1 MADTGKTDS
10 RTDKKTGNKTGN
22 KTDNKN
28 GSRKQAIGDLD
39 RLMVALDELAAQL
52 VFVRGQYAKAK
63 QSLEEGD
70 TVETALD
77 KARAAE
83 TRESIMVALDEF
95 EKCRYVSRISLVA
108 AGLDDGMS
116 INALGKSW
124 GVSRQLISRYVG
136 LIRKE
141 EVEGQAHGE
150 Q

>member
-1 MADTGKTDS
+1 MADTGKTGSGQGRWSGS
-10 RTDKKTGNKTGN
+10 RT
-22 KTDNKN
+22 
-28 GSRKQAIGDLD
+28 QAIGDLD
-39 RLMVALDELAAQL
+39 RLMVALDDLAAQL

-63 QSLEEGD
+63 RSLEEGD
-70 TVETALD
+70 TVEMVLD

-95 EKCRYVSRISLVA
+95 ERCRNVSRISLVA

-116 INALGKSW
+116 INALSKSW

-136 LIRKE
+136 LIRKDQH
-141 EVEGQAHGE
+141 QAHEE

>member
-1 MADTGKTDS
+1 MADTGKTGSGKGRRSGS
-10 RTDKKTGNKTGN
+10 RTH
-22 KTDNKN
+22 
-28 GSRKQAIGDLD
+28 AIGDLD
-39 RLMVALDELAAQL
+39 RLMVALDDLSAQL
-52 VFVRGQYAKAK
+52 VFVRGQYARAK
-63 QSLEEGD
+63 HSLEEGD
-70 TVETALD
+70 TVEMALD

-116 INALGKSW
+116 INALSKSW

-141 EVEGQAHGE
+141 QEQEQEQARQE

>member
-1 MADTGKTDS
+1 MAETGKTGS
-10 RTDKKTGNKTGN
+10 KAGNEV
-22 KTDNKN
+22 

-39 RLMVALDELAAQL
+39 RLMVAVDELAAQL
-52 VFVRGQYAKAK
+52 VWVRGQYATAK

-70 TVETALD
+70 TVEMALD

-95 EKCRYVSRISLVA
+95 EKCRYVSRLSLVA

-136 LIRKE
+136 LIRKDE
-141 EVEGQAHGE
+141 TQGRAEGQ